1 MVLMMAADDPR
12 ERVLDDLSRVQ
23 RKMRAL
29 FDARVKERGLT
40 LPRARALLILGRGVS
55 LNQRELADELD
66 IETPTLV
73 RLLDGM
79 EKQGFIERHSVEGD
93 RRAKQIVMTAHG
105 AAVAEE
111 VLELARTLRAD
122 VLKSISAQE
131 MSTTVKV
138 LASMADN
145 IAKSCRES
153 IET

>member
-1 MVLMMAADDPR
+1 MNATDPR
-12 ERVLDDLSRVQ
+12 ERLLDDLSRVQ

-40 LPRARALLILGRGVS
+40 LPRARALLILGRGVN

-79 EKQGFIERHSVEGD
+79 EKQGFIERQSVEGD
-93 RRAKQIVMTAHG
+93 RRAKQIAMTPHG
-105 AAVAEE
+105 AKVAEE
-111 VLELARTLRAD
+111 VLDLARSLRAD
-122 VLKSISAQE
+122 VLKSISASE

-138 LASMADN
+138 FAAMSEN

-153 IET
+153 VEA

>member
-1 MVLMMAADDPR
+1 MNTPDPH
-12 ERVLDDLSRVQ
+12 ERILDDLSRVQ

-40 LPRARALLILGRGVS
+40 LPRARALLILGRGVN

-79 EKQGFIERHSVEGD
+79 EKQGFIQRQSVEGD
-93 RRAKQIVMTAHG
+93 RRAKQIAMTPRG
-105 AAVAEE
+105 AKVAGE
-111 VLELARTLRAD
+111 VLELARSLRAD
-122 VLKSISAQE
+122 VLKSISAQD

-138 LASMADN
+138 FAAMSDN
-145 IAKSCRES
+145 IAQSCRECV
-153 IET
+153 EA

>member
-1 MVLMMAADDPR
+1 MSTTDPR
-12 ERVLDDLSRVQ
+12 ERLLDDLSRVQ

-40 LPRARALLILGRGVS
+40 LPRARALLILGRGVQ

-79 EKQGFIERHSVEGD
+79 EKQGFIERQAVEGD
-93 RRAKQIVMTAHG
+93 RRAKQIAMTSYG
-105 AAVAEE
+105 AKVAEE
-111 VLELARTLRAD
+111 VLDLARSLRAD
-122 VLKSISAQE
+122 VLKSIPAGD

-138 LASMADN
+138 FATMAEN

-153 IET
+153 VDA

>member
-1 MVLMMAADDPR
+1 MTTTDPR
-12 ERVLDDLSRVQ
+12 ERILDDLSRVQ

-40 LPRARALLILGRGVS
+40 LPRARALLILGRGAQ

-79 EKQGFIERHSVEGD
+79 EKQGFIERQAVEGD
-93 RRAKQIVMTAHG
+93 RRAKQIAMTAYG
-105 AAVAEE
+105 AKVAEE
-111 VLELARTLRAD
+111 VLDLARSLRAD
-122 VLKSISAQE
+122 VLKGVSAGD
-131 MSTTVKV
+131 MATTVKV
-138 LASMADN
+138 FSAMAEN

-153 IET
+153 VEA

>member
-1 MVLMMAADDPR
+1 MTVTDPR
-12 ERVLDDLSRVQ
+12 ERLLDDLSRVQ

-40 LPRARALLILGRGVS
+40 LPRARALLILGRGVN

-79 EKQGFIERHSVEGD
+79 EKQGFIERQSVEGD
-93 RRAKQIVMTAHG
+93 RRAKQIAMTPRG
-105 AAVAEE
+105 AKVAEE
-111 VLELARTLRAD
+111 VLDLARSLRAD
-122 VLKSISAQE
+122 VLKSIPAGD

-138 LASMADN
+138 FAAMSEN

-153 IET
+153 VEA

>member
-1 MVLMMAADDPR
+1 MTTTDPH
-12 ERVLDDLSRVQ
+12 ERILDDLSRVQ

-40 LPRARALLILGRGVS
+40 LPRARALLILGRGVN

-79 EKQGFIERHSVEGD
+79 EKQGFIERQSVEGD
-93 RRAKQIVMTAHG
+93 RRAKQIAMTPRG
-105 AAVAEE
+105 AKVAEE
-111 VLELARTLRAD
+111 VLDLARSLRAD
-122 VLKSISAQE
+122 VLKSISAHD

-138 LASMADN
+138 FAAMSDN

-153 IET
+153 VEA

>member
-1 MVLMMAADDPR
+1 MTTPDPR
-12 ERVLDDLSRVQ
+12 ERILDDLSRVQ

-40 LPRARALLILGRGVS
+40 LPRARALLILGRGVN

-79 EKQGFIERHSVEGD
+79 EKQGFIQRQSVEGD
-93 RRAKQIVMTAHG
+93 RRAKQIAMTPRG
-105 AAVAEE
+105 AKVAGE
-111 VLELARTLRAD
+111 VLELARSLRAD
-122 VLKSISAQE
+122 VLKSISAQD

-138 LASMADN
+138 FAAMSDN
-145 IAKSCRES
+145 IAQSCRECV
-153 IET
+153 EA

>member
-1 MVLMMAADDPR
+1 MNTTDPR
-12 ERVLDDLSRVQ
+12 ERLLDDLSRVQ

-40 LPRARALLILGRGVS
+40 LPRARALLILGRGAQ

-79 EKQGFIERHSVEGD
+79 EKQGFIERQAVEGD
-93 RRAKQIVMTAHG
+93 RRAKQIVMTDYG
-105 AAVAEE
+105 ANVARE
-111 VLELARTLRAD
+111 VLDLARSLRAD
-122 VLKSISAQE
+122 VLKSIPTGD

-138 LASMADN
+138 FAVMAEN
-145 IAKSCRES
+145 IAQSCRES
-153 IET
+153 VEA

>member
-1 MVLMMAADDPR
+1 MTTPDPR
-12 ERVLDDLSRVQ
+12 ERILDDLSRVQ

-40 LPRARALLILGRGVS
+40 LPRARALLILGRGVN

-79 EKQGFIERHSVEGD
+79 EKQGFIERQSVEGD
-93 RRAKQIVMTAHG
+93 RRAKQIAMTPRG
-105 AAVAEE
+105 AKVAEE
-111 VLELARTLRAD
+111 VLDLARSLRAD
-122 VLKSISAQE
+122 VLKSISAQD

-138 LASMADN
+138 FAAMSDN
-145 IAKSCRES
+145 IAQSCRECV
-153 IET
+153 EA

>member
-1 MVLMMAADDPR
+1 MNITDPR
-12 ERVLDDLSRVQ
+12 ERLLDDLSRVQ

-40 LPRARALLILGRGVS
+40 LPRARALLILGRGLN

-79 EKQGFIERHSVEGD
+79 EKQGFIERQSVEGD
-93 RRAKQIVMTAHG
+93 RRAKQIVMTPRG
-105 AAVAEE
+105 EKVAGE
-111 VLELARTLRAD
+111 VLDLARTLRAD
-122 VLKSISAQE
+122 VLKSISAND

-138 LASMADN
+138 FAAMSDN
-145 IAKSCRES
+145 IAQSCRDCVEA
-153 IET
+153 

>member
-1 MVLMMAADDPR
+1 MNTPDPR
-12 ERVLDDLSRVQ
+12 ERILDDLSRVQ

-29 FDARVKERGLT
+29 FDARVRERGLT
-40 LPRARALLILGRGVS
+40 LPRARALLILGRGVN

-79 EKQGFIERHSVEGD
+79 EKQGFIERQSVEGD
-93 RRAKQIVMTAHG
+93 RRAKQIVMTPRG
-105 AAVAEE
+105 ARVAEE
-111 VLELARTLRAD
+111 VLDLARSLRAD
-122 VLKSISAQE
+122 VLKSISAHD

-138 LASMADN
+138 FAAMSDN

-153 IET
+153 VEA

>member
-1 MVLMMAADDPR
+1 MTSIDSH
-12 ERVLDDLSRVQ
+12 ERILDDLSRVQ

-40 LPRARALLILGRGVS
+40 LPRARALLILGRGVN

-79 EKQGFIERHSVEGD
+79 EKQGFIERQSVEGD
-93 RRAKQIVMTAHG
+93 RRAKQIAMTPRG
-105 AAVAEE
+105 AKVAEE
-111 VLELARTLRAD
+111 VLDLARSLRAD
-122 VLKSISAQE
+122 VLKSISAHD

-138 LASMADN
+138 FATMSDN

-153 IET
+153 VEA

>member
-1 MVLMMAADDPR
+1 MNTPDPR
-12 ERVLDDLSRVQ
+12 ERILDDLSRVQ

-40 LPRARALLILGRGVS
+40 LPRARALLILGRGVN

-79 EKQGFIERHSVEGD
+79 EKQGFIERQSVEGD
-93 RRAKQIVMTAHG
+93 RRAKQIAMTPRG
-105 AAVAEE
+105 AKVAGE
-111 VLELARTLRAD
+111 VLELARSLRAD
-122 VLKSISAQE
+122 VLKSISAQD

-138 LASMADN
+138 FAAMSDN
-145 IAKSCRES
+145 IAQSCRECV
-153 IET
+153 EA

>member
-1 MVLMMAADDPR
+1 MNATDPR
-12 ERVLDDLSRVQ
+12 ERLLDDLSRVQ

-40 LPRARALLILGRGVS
+40 LPRARALLILGRGVN

-79 EKQGFIERHSVEGD
+79 EKQGFIERQSVEGD
-93 RRAKQIVMTAHG
+93 RRAKQIAMTPRG
-105 AAVAEE
+105 AKVAGE
-111 VLELARTLRAD
+111 VLDLARTLRAD
-122 VLKSISAQE
+122 VLKSISANE

-138 LASMADN
+138 FAAMSEN
-145 IAKSCRES
+145 IAKSCRECVGA
-153 IET
+153 

>member
-1 MVLMMAADDPR
+1 
-12 ERVLDDLSRVQ
+12 VQ

-40 LPRARALLILGRGVS
+40 LPRARALLILGRGVN

-79 EKQGFIERHSVEGD
+79 EKQGFIQRQSVEGD
-93 RRAKQIVMTAHG
+93 RRAKQIAMTPRG
-105 AAVAEE
+105 AKVAGE
-111 VLELARTLRAD
+111 VLELARSLRAD
-122 VLKSISAQE
+122 VLKSISAQD

-138 LASMADN
+138 FAAMSDN
-145 IAKSCRES
+145 IAQSCRECV
-153 IET
+153 EA

>member
-1 MVLMMAADDPR
+1 MNTPDPR
-12 ERVLDDLSRVQ
+12 ERILDDLSRVQ

-40 LPRARALLILGRGVS
+40 LPRARALLILGRGVN

-79 EKQGFIERHSVEGD
+79 EKQGFIQRQSVEGD
-93 RRAKQIVMTAHG
+93 RRAKQIAMTPRG
-105 AAVAEE
+105 AKVAGE
-111 VLELARTLRAD
+111 VLELARSLRAD
-122 VLKSISAQE
+122 VLKSISAQD

-138 LASMADN
+138 FAAMSDN
-145 IAKSCRES
+145 IAQSCRECV
-153 IET
+153 EA